1 MQRAHPEWSK
11 AKAEAQAIVDFET
24 AATELFVSALERG
37 KALRPAALWY
47 PNATQPTISR
57 PFFARFPPFFPPFLC
72 TVRLPA
78 ETERT
83 GEKMAENGRDL
94 GEKRP

>member
-37 KALRPAALWY
+37 KALRPAALWGFY
-47 PNATQPTISR
+47 GMRAWSHC
-57 PFFARFPPFFPPFLC
+57 PP
-72 TVRLPA
+72 
-78 ETERT
+78 
-83 GEKMAENGRDL
+83 
-94 GEKRP
+94 

>member
-37 KALRPAALWY
+37 KALRPAALCKIVILSRFVRCRLANPGKY
-47 PNATQPTISR
+47 HHFRGFLRNACVESLRPLDSR
-57 PFFARFPPFFPPFLC
+57 RWPFAHLS
-72 TVRLPA
+72 
-78 ETERT
+78 
-83 GEKMAENGRDL
+83 
-94 GEKRP
+94 